1 MEDEINLLDYWR
13 VLVKRKWLIV
23 GLTLIC
29 AFSALIYSVRQPKLY
44 KATAT
49 IMTVEGGGGGLASAL
64 AAVPFL
70 GGVGGGSGGEA
81 KLAPIL
87 QSATLAMQVAQELD
101 LEKFFPEISKMA
113 SWTREQKLKSA
124 ASKLRGAVGAR
135 SLKGLLGISVLWEE
149 PEQAAELSNCYVFQ
163 LGKFLN
169 SRSLNVNF
177 HVIDPAVRPWS
188 VSKPKTKQNV
198 VVGTLLGLFMGVFIV
213 FFWEY
218 LEKLPKTD

>member
-1 MEDEINLLDYWR
+1 MDDEINLLDYWR
-13 VLVKRKWLIV
+13 VIVKRKWLII

-29 AFSALIYSVRQPKLY
+29 AFSALVYSLMQPKLY

-101 LEKFFPEISKMA
+101 LEKFFP
-113 SWTREQKLKSA
+113 KLYQNPKLTEEEKRKTIA
-124 ASKLRGAVGAR
+124 AKLRGGILSGSSGGV
-135 SLKGLLGISVLWEE
+135 LGVSMVWSDAEN
-149 PEQAAELSNCYVFQ
+149 AAEFANRYVEQ

-169 SRSLNVNF
+169 KRSLNVNF
-177 HVIDPAVRPWS
+177 QVIDPAVAPGRYF
-188 VSKPKTKQNV
+188 KPQIKKNV
-198 VVGTLLGLFMGVFIV
+198 MLAGVLGLFMGVFIA

-218 LEKLPKTD
+218 LEKLPKAD